1 MERYEEALAYYDKAL
16 EIKPDE
22 RIVLN
27 NKGIALDKLGRR
39 EEARACYNKAELI
52 SMNLDIDNR
61 ESGRPDKA
69 WVALYS

>member
-1 MERYEEALAYYDKAL
+1 LDKLERYEEALAYYDKAL

-27 NKGIALDKLGRR
+27 NQGIALDKLGRH

-52 SMNLDIDNR
+52 SMNLDIDNQ
-61 ESGRPDKA
+61 P
-69 WVALYS
+69 